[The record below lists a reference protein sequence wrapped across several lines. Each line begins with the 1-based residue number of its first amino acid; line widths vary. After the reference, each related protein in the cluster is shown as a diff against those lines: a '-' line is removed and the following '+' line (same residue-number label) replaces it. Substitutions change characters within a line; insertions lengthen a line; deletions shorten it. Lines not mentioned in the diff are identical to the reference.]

1 MPEQRN
7 IPTVEKNI
15 KKMSLGEF
23 LADIRSIK
31 RQSLREV
38 QEATGNDVS
47 NAYLSQLEKG
57 HIKKP
62 SPNILYALANAYS
75 IPYDTLMEKAGYI
88 TTESAPYSTNVAP
101 PQTFSIANE
110 KLSSDEEEALL
121 EYLAFIRSKKK
132 KPISKSL

>member
-1 MPEQRN
+1 MPEQKS
-7 IPTVEKNI
+7 PATAQKNI

-23 LADIRSIK
+23 LADIRRIK

-88 TTESAPYSTNVAP
+88 AKELNSYSTNLAP

-121 EYLAFIRSKKK
+121 EYLAFIRSKNKK
-132 KPISKSL
+132 Q